1 MHCGGILGKP
11 HWPSPCGNLGSMER
25 GDAERRKRAA
35 ARAARMILHKGE
47 SSAPGSDPAPLTPEQ
62 AVSLVHELTLAA
74 WSLAGRPLPRYTR
87 DTIPVR
93 IVPNEAD

>member
-1 MHCGGILGKP
+1 
-11 HWPSPCGNLGSMER
+11 MEP

-35 ARAARMILHKGE
+35 ARAARMTLHKGE
-47 SSAPGSDPAPLTPEQ
+47 ASSPGSNPAPLTPEQ

-87 DTIPVR
+87 ETIPLR
-93 IVPNEAD
+93 IVTNDAD